1 MPRWG
6 NAVPPGSRK
15 FRDLGE
21 AGAAMLVP
29 MRTTD
34 DTERIAVPRSVQPPL
49 KKSRP
54 STLHF
59 DGYGADYNDR
69 TSTQDRSRT
78 WNPLRRQSAPKESCL
93 DGDIFSASSGHYYS
107 WAAPRTPG
115 ETCSTLSLGR
125 DCTIAPIDA
134 DAYYGSKVTRSDPEH
149 LSLSNDYFAQY
160 EAPDSEALIANDFVD
175 EGHCDTNSQSYPT
188 SIGLDHDG
196 RNGKNDASCFDSYTS
211 LYDCSSQLMEQSLS
225 SRCDNDSHI
234 TLAHPLSVYQNSVD
248 GETSSENQ
256 FWYPRSSEGSDSCR
270 VRNFENTSGAIKSE
284 TLYSSSNNTHS
295 TTEDCNEQHGVCANA
310 SMSVGSAAADENS
323 FSYADGAQTSALFVP
338 LAQHTNDTPD
348 SSAGSHMYVPNGFV
362 LSSLGSYN
370 SSAYGGKVPSNN
382 GGSCTQL
389 YPSCGPV
396 FYFVPNNLGTFK
408 PTAHVSD
415 TNATNVERSNHI
427 ACGGFYQ
434 KTTDQSPSTLT
445 GQYVDGTVE
454 TNQYNQCIASY
465 DASRTVTEECSAS
478 VFLTNISGADS
489 FERSYSDRS
498 AADFNKHIHMPVN
511 NQLNNYQTVQCSS
524 DMAYGANGVCVMVP
538 DSSPHGATVYRE
550 PNQLSVSD
558 ESTNMGVYKCPT
570 NALVH
575 TTAPDFAPKTV
586 ERDIHFAQQTEGYQ
600 GDTQLST
607 GGLSDPNTFACF
619 NAPVVCNTY
628 VFPGTAHQN
637 ANFFQEGAGYYDQ
650 AQVSASNHM
659 RYVELNGGS
668 DEVYVS
674 GTEFVPQ
681 NKETLS
687 SSQSTAVVA
696 APVLVNG
703 FGETSDCDKEASPGG
718 AQQCG
723 DHNSGLAVTAE
734 TGDATSAAKEAT
746 TESGSEPTDIPWEI
760 GPQACPTG
768 YSAQLKSL
776 ATHAAI
782 AASMPRREK
791 LKWPLPIPLL
801 MRPRD
806 KELTFRDIEYNFLCQ
821 CVFFAAQEEV
831 HAQTLDEKGW
841 LRIFAKSPRSA
852 HNLVQTQ
859 SLAGILVKCTIVNSY
874 TDSLGFVRNVPRRYT
889 NTALFEMLQD
899 EGVICAQ
906 RQTGFMRYEN
916 GAIGDVA
923 TGTVLL
929 TFLPDRRIPRT
940 VNIGLISFE
949 AHPTVAVLQLPAL
962 RPLGQGVQAAH
973 IVPPVCRHA
982 HVLAVHV
989 AGQAALRQLRR
1000 GAPVHLLAL
1009 PHAPRAGVLGTAKLV
1024 ARGLRQGVRGGRCCG
1039 SSSIKAAI
1047 WVDVLF

>member
-6 NAVPPGSRK
+6 NAVPPGSRRFK
-15 FRDLGE
+15 DLRE

-34 DTERIAVPRSVQPPL
+34 DTERIAVPCSVQPPL

-59 DGYGADYNDR
+59 DAYGADYNDR

-78 WNPLRRQSAPKESCL
+78 WNPLRRQSASKESCL
-93 DGDIFSASSGHYYS
+93 DDDIFSASSGHYYS

-125 DCTIAPIDA
+125 DCAIAPIDA
-134 DAYYGSKVTRSDPEH
+134 DGYYGRKVTRSDLEH

-160 EAPDSEALIANDFVD
+160 EGPDSEGLIANDFVE

-188 SIGLDHDG
+188 SIGLDHAG

-211 LYDCSSQLMEQSLS
+211 LYDCSSQFMDQSLS
-225 SRCDNDSHI
+225 SRCDNDSHT
-234 TLAHPLSVYQNSVD
+234 TLAYPLSVYQNSVG
-248 GETSSENQ
+248 GETSSTNQ
-256 FWYPRSSEGSDSCR
+256 FWYPASSEGSDSCH
-270 VRNFENTSGAIKSE
+270 VRNFENTSGAIKSD
-284 TLYSSSNNTHS
+284 TLYPSSNTHS
-295 TTEDCNEQHGVCANA
+295 TTEGCNDQLGVCANA
-310 SMSVGSAAADENS
+310 SVSVRNAAADENS
-323 FSYADGAQTSALFVP
+323 FSYANSAQTSALCVP
-338 LAQHTNDTPD
+338 LAQHKNHTLD
-348 SSAGSHMYVPNGFV
+348 SSARSHMYVPNGFV

-370 SSAYGGKVPSNN
+370 ASAYGGKLPSNN

-389 YPSCGPV
+389 YPSCGPIL
-396 FYFVPNNLGTFK
+396 YFVPNNLGTFK
-408 PTAHVSD
+408 PMAHVSD
-415 TNATNVERSNHI
+415 TNATNGERSNHI

-445 GQYVDGTVE
+445 GQCVDGTVE
-454 TNQYNQCIASY
+454 TNQYNQGTASY
-465 DASRTVTEECSAS
+465 DSSRTVTKECSAS
-478 VFLTNISGADS
+478 VFLTNTSGADS

-498 AADFNKHIHMPVN
+498 AADFNEHIRMPVN

-524 DMAYGANGVCVMVP
+524 DMAYGANGFCVMVA

-550 PNQLSVSD
+550 PKQLSASD
-558 ESTNMGVYKCPT
+558 ESTNVGVYKCPT
-570 NALVH
+570 NSLVH
-575 TTAPDFAPKTV
+575 TTAPDFVPETV
-586 ERDIHFAQQTEGYQ
+586 ERDIHCVQQTEGCH

-607 GGLSDPNTFACF
+607 CRLSDSNTFACS
-619 NAPVVCNTY
+619 NAPVACNTF
-628 VFPGTAHQN
+628 VLPGTADQN
-637 ANFFQEGAGYYDQ
+637 ANFFQEGAAYYDQ

-681 NKETLS
+681 NTETLS

-703 FGETSDCDKEASPGG
+703 FGETSDGDKEASPGA

-723 DHNSGLAVTAE
+723 DRNSGLAVTAE
-734 TGDATSAAKEAT
+734 TGDTTSAAKAAT

-776 ATHAAI
+776 ATHVAI

-806 KELTFRDIEYNFLCQ
+806 KELTFRDIEYNWLSQ
-821 CVFFAAQEEV
+821 CVFFVAQEEV

-841 LRIFAKSPRSA
+841 LRIFAKSPRAA

-859 SLAGILVKCTIVNSY
+859 ALAGILVKCTVVNSY
-874 TDSLGFVRNVPRRYT
+874 TDSLGYVRNVPRRYT

-906 RQTGFMRYEN
+906 RQTGFMRYES
-916 GAIGDVA
+916 GAVGDVA

-940 VNIGLISFE
+940 VNIGLISYEVTRRLTLPLQCYNCQRFGHLAKECKLPISCRLCAGTHTYLQCTSRDKPQCVNCGE
-949 AHPTVAVLQLPAL
+949 AHPSTYWRCPMRLA
-962 RPLGQGVQAAH
+962 QASSE
-973 IVPPVCRHA
+973 
-982 HVLAVHV
+982 
-989 AGQAALRQLRR
+989 
-1000 GAPVHLLAL
+1000 
-1009 PHAPRAGVLGTAKLV
+1009 PRNWWLEDCVKE
-1024 ARGLRQGVRGGRCCG
+1024 
-1039 SSSIKAAI
+1039 
-1047 WVDVLF
+1047 